1 MIDRWQPGAG
11 GTTLLVVS
19 ERAEHRAS
27 LRAALEAEGHRVLA
41 TESARAGLGLLEAEA
56 AAVLIVEQCLWAAYG
71 DALARRLRER
81 DAAAQVVV
89 AAADRESAPPRELL
103 RGLGLHGYHAAAD
116 GPERLLVLVDAALE
130 SHRELTCVQL
140 AERLKTELLG
150 SVSHEFRTPLN
161 VIVGYV
167 DLLRDGAFGACDPE
181 TRPVFDKLRGNA
193 AYLLELAEEFLDL
206 SRLEADTVPGRR
218 ETVDPVPLLRELADW
233 FTLLVRDRPVAFEA
247 DIPPDLPALAAESA
261 KLRIVVQNLL
271 SNAAKFTGE
280 GRIRLTAAALVDG
293 RVAIRV
299 SDTGPGIAPE
309 HHEAVFDM
317 FRQLRPA
324 GGQRKGVGLGLALAR
339 RFARLMGGDITVESA
354 LGRGATFSVVLPV
367 AAGTPA
373 APAGHAA

>member
-1 MIDRWQPGAG
+1 MNGRSQPGVSG
-11 GTTLLVVS
+11 VTLLVVS
-19 ERAEHRAS
+19 ERAVLLGS
-27 LRAALEAEGHRVLA
+27 LRAVLEAEGHRALA
-41 TESARAGLGLLEAEA
+41 AESARAAFTLLDAEA
-56 AAVLIVEQCLWAAYG
+56 AAVLIVEQRLCAVYG

-89 AAADRESAPPRELL
+89 AAADREEAPPRDLL

-167 DLLRDGAFGACDPE
+167 DLLRDGTFGTCDPE

-193 AYLLELAEEFLDL
+193 TYLLELAEEFLDL
-206 SRLEADTVPGRR
+206 SRLEAETEPGRPQ
-218 ETVDPVPLLRELADW
+218 TVDPIPLLRELADW
-233 FTLLVRDRPVAFEA
+233 FSLLVRDRPLAFEA
-247 DIPPDLPALAAESA
+247 DIPPGLPTLAAEGA
-261 KLRIVVQNLL
+261 KLRVVVQNLL

-280 GRIRLTAAALVDG
+280 GRIRLAAATLADG

-317 FRQLRPA
+317 FRQLRPTD
-324 GGQRKGVGLGLALAR
+324 GRRDGVGLGLALAR
-339 RFARLMGGDITVESA
+339 RFARLLGGDITVESA
-354 LGRGATFSVVLPV
+354 VGQGATFTVVLPV
-367 AAGTPA
+367 AADVPA

>member
-1 MIDRWQPGAG
+1 MSLASYLAAPPRGRVMSGVYLAVPPPPRQSEAAGEEPRPGAG

-247 DIPPDLPALAAESA
+247 DIPPGLP
-261 KLRIVVQNLL
+261 
-271 SNAAKFTGE
+271 
-280 GRIRLTAAALVDG
+280 
-293 RVAIRV
+293 
-299 SDTGPGIAPE
+299 P
-309 HHEAVFDM
+309 
-317 FRQLRPA
+317 
-324 GGQRKGVGLGLALAR
+324 
-339 RFARLMGGDITVESA
+339 
-354 LGRGATFSVVLPV
+354 
-367 AAGTPA
+367 
-373 APAGHAA
+373 